1 MNPMTDYPALG
12 PWINGQL
19 RAREEGSTSSVLN
32 PATGDVVGT
41 LPHASDADIDE
52 ALAGARQAFA
62 AWKRTSVME
71 RSRVLRD
78 AAATLRRKSACIATH
93 ITLEQGKPRAEAQIE
108 VNSSAEHLE
117 WHAEECRRLYGRVI
131 PARGDSIHQYVV
143 REPVGV
149 VAALTPWNFPMSQAV
164 RKVAAALG
172 AGCTVVLKGPENA
185 TSAIHALA
193 QALHEAGLPP
203 GCLQLVWGDPATVA
217 NRLIDSPIVRAVSF
231 TGSVA
236 VGKMLAVRAS
246 ARLQKLTLEL
256 GGHAP
261 AIVCE
266 DCDVS
271 QAALVLARAKFR
283 NAGQVCIA
291 PSRIF
296 VHEKVAEA
304 FTHEFTEHARR
315 LVMGDGLSPS
325 TTMGPLAHAG
335 RKRALIDLT
344 QDAVARGAVLALG
357 GTAPEG
363 PGNFFA
369 PTILLD
375 VAADARVMTD
385 EPFGPI
391 APLVRWKAL
400 DDVLGRANS
409 LAFGL
414 AGFAFTRD
422 NKTIGHIASQLQ
434 VGQLAVNHAGL
445 ALAELP
451 VSGVGDS
458 GLGSEGGAETF
469 DGYLQTKLVSNCQ
482 D

>member
-1 MNPMTDYPALG
+1 M
-12 PWINGQL
+12 
-19 RAREEGSTSSVLN
+19 
-32 PATGDVVGT
+32 
-41 LPHASDADIDE
+41 
-52 ALAGARQAFA
+52 
-62 AWKRTSVME
+62 
-71 RSRVLRD
+71 
-78 AAATLRRKSACIATH
+78 
-93 ITLEQGKPRAEAQIE
+93 
-108 VNSSAEHLE
+108 
-117 WHAEECRRLYGRVI
+117 
-131 PARGDSIHQYVV
+131 
-143 REPVGV
+143 
-149 VAALTPWNFPMSQAV
+149 
-164 RKVAAALG
+164 
-172 AGCTVVLKGPENA
+172 
-185 TSAIHALA
+185 
-193 QALHEAGLPP
+193 
-203 GCLQLVWGDPATVA
+203 
-217 NRLIDSPIVRAVSF
+217 
-231 TGSVA
+231 
-236 VGKMLAVRAS
+236 
-246 ARLQKLTLEL
+246 
-256 GGHAP
+256 
-261 AIVCE
+261 
-266 DCDVS
+266 S